1 MKPPPTGSSGTRRSG
16 VPCSVPCSGILKWER
31 RRGTRQPGPRGTSQ
45 NRRRRPKRRI
55 LTSRT
60 TIGSHFY
67 VTFPIRPFALIGQ
80 ARIAPQADPLR
91 QAVALPQNSSLFKAA
106 AGTKRLPASSG
117 CRRQAAAGSKRP
129 PPLSGS
135 CRRAA
140 APAKRCLP
148 ATSGRCRQ
156 VSPVPPGPPLTS
168 SRRCR
173 SALLARRLMPLV
185 SLCWCVQ
192 ILLCSSCPYMYNL
205 N

>member
-1 MKPPPTGSSGTRRSG
+1 MLENHPQRCFSTGGTCWGRLVPLTVAGELKVLTIAISLVGVLPPSKAGALRCVSAVPQSTPERG
-16 VPCSVPCSGILKWER
+16 VPVFLFRVPCSGILKWER

-91 QAVALPQNSSLFKAA
+91 QAGALPQNSSLFKAA

-129 PPLSGS
+129 P
-135 CRRAA
+135 
-140 APAKRCLP
+140 AP
-148 ATSGRCRQ
+148 SGR
-156 VSPVPPGPPLTS
+156 
-168 SRRCR
+168 RR
-173 SALLARRLMPLV
+173 
-185 SLCWCVQ
+185 
-192 ILLCSSCPYMYNL
+192 
-205 N
+205 